1 MSNGELKRVERWWRA
16 GREFV
21 VRRLDRESELGLRLT
36 INVVLFAGAIW
47 LFDGLLDAVLD
58 NRTLVAWDH
67 ATNGWFQRHANA
79 AALRGF
85 ALITLIGT
93 PGSWIVAAVVA
104 AWLAW
109 RREWL
114 LFWAWL
120 AVNLGGGV
128 VQYVLKISVHRT
140 RPEYAARFLHGS
152 SYSFPSG
159 HTMDTTITFTML
171 AFVLARLY
179 DLPGPRRVALY
190 VAAAGLIVLV
200 GFSRIYLGV
209 HYPSDVF
216 GGFAAGLA
224 WLTAGLAAVHVVSTR
239 RERRKRK
246 RSA

>member
-1 MSNGELKRVERWWRA
+1 MAPDPKTPVRRWHAARD
-16 GREFV
+16 FV

-47 LFDGLLDAVLD
+47 LFGGLLDAVLD
-58 NRTLVAWDH
+58 NRTLVAWDR
-67 ATNGWFQRHANA
+67 ATNGWFHQHAA
-79 AALRGF
+79 PSAMRAF

-93 PGSWIVAAVVA
+93 PGSWIVVGLVA
-104 AWLAW
+104 LWLLW
-109 RREWL
+109 RRHEWL

-120 AVNLGGGV
+120 AINLGGGI

-140 RPEYAARFLHGS
+140 RPEYAAQYLHGN

-159 HTMDTTITFTML
+159 HTMDTTITYTLL

-179 DLPGPRRVALY
+179 DLPGNRRAALY
-190 VAAAGLIVLV
+190 VAAAALIVLV

-224 WLTAGLAAVHVVSTR
+224 WLTAGIAAVHVVSTR
-239 RERRKRK
+239 RRRRKESR
-246 RSA
+246 